1 VRPGNRIMARVFDIV
16 NQITV
21 RMMGVNINRNT
32 IGNIEMAGLK
42 IVSEQG
48 FFSDI
53 FKLITA
59 KP

>member
-1 VRPGNRIMARVFDIV
+1 MARVFDIV

-32 IGNIEMAGLK
+32 IANIEMAGLK